1 MQTQE
6 LREKLQKLYSR
17 RYKTIKKRVTHAL
30 EAAQLDVDQL
40 STEEVQAVAETMIE
54 KETETLSKEL
64 EELIAQKE
72 ALERKIEK
80 KSDELQEIKYE
91 IFNAMEEEFQDSN
104 QALITLHQIKLQSID
119 LYDIL
124 SEMVESAIIT
134 ALEKDT
140 DGNITEPTREVIKE
154 ITYEAIK
161 EGPLNTIRVR
171 KILSTILATAIE
183 VAEATPTRA
192 DEILHATLKG
202 MRAGLFAAIE
212 RFKKRLAFMPV
223 EAKHILIE
231 DYDTIIEDLNQ
242 TDTLFSQVIL
252 TQAEESTEPL
262 RTILLNINKELKYD
276 LEELVHLSKE
286 TAEVMRERFSSLAKL
301 AVRKADSALHSPKAK
316 EAKRMGI
323 QAFSVAKEALENA
336 LKSARSSIDKK

>member
-1 MQTQE
+1 MRTEE
-6 LREKLQKLYSR
+6 LQEKLNKLYSK
-17 RYKTIKKRVTHAL
+17 RYKSIKKRVSHVL
-30 EAAQLDVDQL
+30 ESAQLDVDQL
-40 STEEVQAVAETMIE
+40 SAEEVRTVAETLIE
-54 KETETLSKEL
+54 KETQKLSSEL
-64 EELIAQKE
+64 EELLAKKE
-72 ALERKIEK
+72 ALERSIEK

-91 IFNAMEEEFQDSN
+91 IFNAIEDEFKDSN
-104 QALITLHQIKLQSID
+104 RTLTTLHQIKLQSID

-140 DGNITEPTREVIKE
+140 DGDIREATREVIKE
-154 ITYEAIK
+154 ITFESIK

-171 KILSTILATAIE
+171 KILSTILATAID
-183 VAEATPTRA
+183 VAEASPNRA
-192 DEILHATLKG
+192 EEILQATLKG
-202 MRAGLFAAIE
+202 MRGGLFAAIE

-242 TDTLFSQVIL
+242 TDTLFSQVII
-252 TQAEESTEPL
+252 TQATESSATT
-262 RTILLNINKELKYD
+262 RNILLNINKEMKYD

-286 TAEVMRERFSSLAKL
+286 TAEVMREKFSSLAKL
-301 AVRKADSALHSPKAK
+301 AVKKADSALHSPKAK

-323 QAFSVAKEALENA
+323 QAFSVAKEALESA
-336 LKSARSSIDKK
+336 LKNARDAIDKK